1 MAHHYDKS
9 IGMSKFLHA
18 FINYDITSDHL
29 PTYQIKTYGSEKKN
43 GIPQKSFK
51 VLRTP
56 YALMLIRL
64 NITAKIL
71 ICFHC
76 IVGEHNKLR
85 LDIRQKIYQ
94 LFFVQNLK
102 KG

>member
-43 GIPQKSFK
+43 GIP
-51 VLRTP
+51 
-56 YALMLIRL
+56 
-64 NITAKIL
+64 
-71 ICFHC
+71 
-76 IVGEHNKLR
+76 
-85 LDIRQKIYQ
+85 
-94 LFFVQNLK
+94 
-102 KG
+102 